1 MKNQLM
7 THQQE
12 NTVKKMGK
20 KYYTDF
26 IRDNS
31 FENGKRNFG
40 IEIEFSLVDT
50 NNILVPK
57 SAQAICNA
65 LKEYP
70 ISTEYGSF
78 QIEINPL
85 PMTVTKQSYKKLYDL
100 TQETRKKIEAIAN
113 EKKIQLIPIG
123 IPFSVDTIDFHSK
136 NIVTPSPRYLI
147 STKYFHRVNKTGS
160 YLYFS
165 DGKNTNLPG
174 NSGLS
179 IINEL
184 HVHLQAL
191 NRTDL
196 ISLFNY
202 SQMITSPFV
211 SLGAN
216 SGIVNSKELIY
227 RDFQISIFEQ
237 AEGIYDGPPNIPR
250 TGLYPG
256 YINTIDDFF
265 NAILDF
271 KPLYYPDD
279 GLNSTA
285 FELIIGK
292 YFGWTRI
299 RFGKNP
305 SSHLRIEFRPMSSQ
319 PTIIE
324 NIALAEFYTNT
335 ILGLIKDNHTLL
347 PDKYL
352 KNNLYSAMK
361 FGMDAKLFWDMG
373 EGVKQYP
380 VDMILKYL
388 FDLSL
393 EGNYSDIVLK
403 RIDQKMSP
411 ADKLIEDTKKFGFAK
426 SIKNYKN
433 CFENEIPF
441 IN

>member
-1 MKNQLM
+1 MKNQLL
-7 THQQE
+7 TNEQE
-12 NTVKKMGK
+12 NSVKKMGR

-26 IRDNS
+26 IEKNS
-31 FENGKRNFG
+31 FNNEKRNFG
-40 IEIEFSLVDT
+40 IEIEFSIVNE
-50 NNILVPK
+50 NNNLIPK
-57 SAQAICNA
+57 SAPAICNKI
-65 LKEYP
+65 KEYP
-70 ISTEYGSF
+70 LSTEYGSF
-78 QIEINPL
+78 QIEINPP
-85 PMTVTKQSYKKLYDL
+85 PMNLTKHSYKKLYDL
-100 TQETRKKIEAIAN
+100 IQETRRKIE
-113 EKKIQLIPIG
+113 EKDTEKNIQLIPIG
-123 IPFSVDTIDFHSK
+123 IPFYVNSIDFNSK
-136 NIVTPSPRYLI
+136 NIITPSPRYLI
-147 STKYFHRVNKTGS
+147 STNYFHKVNKTGS

-165 DGKNTNLPG
+165 DSENINLPG

-191 NRTDL
+191 NKRDL

-216 SGIVNSKELIY
+216 SGIVNNKELIY
-227 RDFQISIFEQ
+227 KDFQISIFEQ
-237 AEGIYDGPPNIPR
+237 AEGLYDGPPNIPR

-271 KPLYYPDD
+271 KPLYYPKD
-279 GLNSTA
+279 GLDSTA

-299 RFGKNP
+299 RVGYDP
-305 SSHLRIEFRPMSSQ
+305 SPHLRIEFRPMSSQ

-324 NIALAEFYTNT
+324 NIALSEFFINT
-335 ILGLIKDNHTLL
+335 ILGLIDDNHILL
-347 PDKYL
+347 PEKYL

-361 FGMDAKLFWDMG
+361 FGMNAKLFWDMG
-373 EGVKQYP
+373 KGVKQYP
-380 VDMILKYL
+380 VDSILNYL
-388 FDLSL
+388 LNLSVD
-393 EGNYSDIVLK
+393 GIYSDTILK
-403 RIDQKMSP
+403 RINQKMSP
-411 ADKLIEDTKKFGFAK
+411 AEKLIEDTKKFGFAK
-426 SIKNYKN
+426 SIINYKN